1 MRSYNPKLVPQS
13 TTNLSSQLANKSF
26 NKSSTPTSS
35 SFQKFTFP
43 TSHTNLENND
53 LSTTSL
59 AKHSS
64 NHRTSSTADN
74 HPKASNPKRSL
85 VIDVEAE
92 PQTYNIASNNR
103 IIPHTTTNNHFSASS
118 PKNFKNAG
126 SINLN
131 GTSNPRSP
139 KYNEPMLT
147 TTSSISPKNNL
158 ATRDR
163 LPGNFP
169 QSTTNHMTSNRIGSV
184 STTGTLD
191 NFLNQLSPKSLH
203 LRSTSTK
210 TYFFESQSQSQ
221 KSSTASRNEN
231 HDVTKSSSSSHHQS
245 TQNENTLDRSETRPN
260 STFLSVNLNNQPQD
274 ETNNKSGDVSLEHED
289 DIPFEYNKDFAS
301 IPKGPQKRVLAPI
314 PNHEPTKCSIK
325 RNGIVKAY
333 AANTNQ
339 GIVRNYNED
348 RVSIILNI
356 MKPASRMNE
365 DWPKCSFFGVYDGHG
380 GVSCADFLRDN
391 LHQYVIKE
399 PAFPWNPK
407 EAIVKGFEAAEQAF
421 LAYADSKPNGELDK
435 SGSCAIVAV
444 IVGETCYIVNVGDS
458 RAVMSGEGG
467 AKVYHLSEDHKPSEE
482 SEQKRII
489 EAGGKI
495 YQTQAP
501 AFRPV
506 NENGVTKNQMHFLLG
521 PHRVFP
527 GRLSVSRTFG
537 DIEAKYPKYGGNPNA
552 VIATPEIRSFK
563 IKDHHDFIVLAC
575 DGIFDKLSSQEA
587 VKMIWDSTSER
598 ASDIHQQCG
607 LGVEGIMRE
616 SLVRRT
622 LDNITVVMISL
633 KNFKHKLFPRE
644 KAKPEP
650 SHKVSE
656 SNSSANGILLNRT
669 LLNGSILKQ
678 NTQALKEKS
687 NEQVPTYN
695 TNYHYLDDK
704 YKRANNTLNREQSP
718 SITKMQAAAG
728 KKFVDKESSI
738 IAKENSI
745 TGKRTVNRNSNQ
757 FTSTASNANDE
768 NKNVSSGNNTYL
780 DYLQHGKIMKVKS
793 MDYRDFNF
801 AKYLKGVHK

>member
-1 MRSYNPKLVPQS
+1 
-13 TTNLSSQLANKSF
+13 
-26 NKSSTPTSS
+26 
-35 SFQKFTFP
+35 
-43 TSHTNLENND
+43 
-53 LSTTSL
+53 
-59 AKHSS
+59 
-64 NHRTSSTADN
+64 
-74 HPKASNPKRSL
+74 
-85 VIDVEAE
+85 
-92 PQTYNIASNNR
+92 
-103 IIPHTTTNNHFSASS
+103 
-118 PKNFKNAG
+118 
-126 SINLN
+126 
-131 GTSNPRSP
+131 
-139 KYNEPMLT
+139 
-147 TTSSISPKNNL
+147 
-158 ATRDR
+158 
-163 LPGNFP
+163 
-169 QSTTNHMTSNRIGSV
+169 MTSNRIGSV
-184 STTGTLD
+184 STTGSLD
-191 NFLNQLSPKSLH
+191 NFLSQLSPKSLH
-203 LRSTSTK
+203 LRSTSSK
-210 TYFFESQSQSQ
+210 TYFYEPQ
-221 KSSTASRNEN
+221 KSSIAASRNEN
-231 HDVTKSSSSSHHQS
+231 HEPKTSQS
-245 TQNENTLDRSETRPN
+245 VQNENVLDKSETRPN
-260 STFLSVNLNNQPQD
+260 STFLSANLNNQPQD
-274 ETNNKSGDVSLEHED
+274 ETNNKSEEISLEYED
-289 DIPFEYNKDFAS
+289 DIPFEYNKDYAS
-301 IPKGPQKRVLAPI
+301 IPKTTQKRNLAPI

-399 PAFPWNPK
+399 PAFPWDPK

-421 LAYADSKPNGELDK
+421 IAYADSKPNGELDK
-435 SGSCAIVAV
+435 SGSCAIVAL

-458 RAVMSGEGG
+458 RAVMSGDGG
-467 AKVYHLSEDHKPSEE
+467 AKVYHLSDDHKPSEE

-537 DIEAKYPKYGGNPNA
+537 DIEAKLPKYGGNPNA

-563 IKDHHDFIVLAC
+563 IKDNHDFIVLAC
-575 DGIFDKLSSQEA
+575 DGIFDKLNSQEA
-587 VKMIWDSTSER
+587 VKMIWESTSER

-644 KAKPEP
+644 KPKPTTSNHTHIE
-650 SHKVSE
+650 SNNNKMNE
-656 SNSSANGILLNRT
+656 SNSVNGILLNRT

-687 NEQVPTYN
+687 NEQVPSYT
-695 TNYHYLDDK
+695 TNYHYLDEK
-704 YKRANNTLNREQSP
+704 YKRSHNNPLHRENSP
-718 SITKMQAAAG
+718 SLSKMQAAAAG
-728 KKFVDKESSI
+728 KKIVDKESSI

-757 FTSTASNANDE
+757 FTDE
-768 NKNVSSGNNTYL
+768 NKNTSGNNTYL